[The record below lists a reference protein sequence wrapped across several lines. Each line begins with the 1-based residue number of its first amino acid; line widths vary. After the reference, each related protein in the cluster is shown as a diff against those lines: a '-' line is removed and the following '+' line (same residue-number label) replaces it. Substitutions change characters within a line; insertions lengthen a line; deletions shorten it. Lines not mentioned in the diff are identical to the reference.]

1 MYKKNIG
8 SGDDGTTDFCGRR
21 IKKTDDNLLLLSVI
35 DEFNSFIGL
44 VISKYDIDILRKIED
59 MNMSIMGFIAG
70 YVDLEKIKQCISFVE
85 DEIKK
90 RNNIDIREF
99 VKFNKNEKTSLL
111 NIVRTKIRVA
121 ELYAWRVEQKD
132 VAKYLNRLSD
142 LIFLISLSKIV

>member
-21 IKKTDDNLLLLSVI
+21 VKKTDDNLLLLSVI
-35 DEFNSFIGL
+35 DELNSFIEL
-44 VISKYDIDILRKIED
+44 VISKYNIDILRKIED
-59 MNMSIMGFIAG
+59 MNMSVMGFIAG
-70 YVDLEKIKQCISFVE
+70 YVDLEKIKQCICFVE

-142 LIFLISLSKIV
+142 LIFLISLSEIV

>member
-59 MNMSIMGFIAG
+59 MNMSVMGFIAG

-142 LIFLISLSKIV
+142 LIFLISLSEIV

>member
-35 DEFNSFIGL
+35 DELNSFIGL
-44 VISKYDIDILRKIED
+44 IMAKYDIDILRKIED
-59 MNMSIMGFIAG
+59 MNMSVMGFMAG
-70 YVDLEKIKQCISFVE
+70 YVDLEKIKQCICFVE

-99 VKFNKNEKTSLL
+99 VKFDKDEKTSLL

-121 ELYAWRVEQKD
+121 ELYAWRMGQKD

-142 LIFLISLSKIV
+142 LIFLISLSEII

>member
-44 VISKYDIDILRKIED
+44 VIAKYDIDILRKIED

-99 VKFNKNEKTSLL
+99 VKFNKDEKTSLL

-142 LIFLISLSKIV
+142 LIFLISLSEIV

>member
-35 DEFNSFIGL
+35 DELNSFIGL
-44 VISKYDIDILRKIED
+44 IMAKYDIDILRKIED
-59 MNMSIMGFIAG
+59 MNMSVMGFIAG
-70 YVDLEKIKQCISFVE
+70 YVDLEKIKQCICFVE

-99 VKFNKNEKTSLL
+99 VKFDKDEKTSLL

-121 ELYAWRVEQKD
+121 ELYAWRMGQKD

-142 LIFLISLSKIV
+142 LIFLISLSEII

>member
-35 DEFNSFIGL
+35 DELNSFIGL

-59 MNMSIMGFIAG
+59 MNMSVMGFIAG
-70 YVDLEKIKQCISFVE
+70 YMDLEKIKLCICFVE

-99 VKFNKNEKTSLL
+99 VKFDKDEKTSLL

-121 ELYAWRVEQKD
+121 ELYAWRMGQKD

-142 LIFLISLSKIV
+142 LIFLISLSEII

>member
-21 IKKTDDNLLLLSVI
+21 IKKTDDNLLILSVI
-35 DEFNSFIGL
+35 DELNSFIGL
-44 VISKYDIDILRKIED
+44 VISKYNIDILRKIED
-59 MNMSIMGFIAG
+59 MNMSVMGFIAG
-70 YVDLEKIKQCISFVE
+70 YVDLEKIKQCICFVE

-121 ELYAWRVEQKD
+121 ELYAWRVEQKE

-142 LIFLISLSKIV
+142 LIFLISLSEIV

>member
-8 SGDDGTTDFCGRR
+8 SGDDGTTDFCGKR

-59 MNMSIMGFIAG
+59 MNMSVMGFIAG

-99 VKFNKNEKTSLL
+99 FKFNKNEKTSLL

>member
-142 LIFLISLSKIV
+142 LIFLISLSEIV

>member
-21 IKKTDDNLLLLSVI
+21 VKKTDDNLLLLSVI

-44 VISKYDIDILRKIED
+44 VIAKYDIDILRKIED

-142 LIFLISLSKIV
+142 LIFLISLSEIV

>member
-8 SGDDGTTDFCGRR
+8 SSDDGTTDFCGRR
-21 IKKTDDNLLLLSVI
+21 VKKTDDNLLLLSVI

-44 VISKYDIDILRKIED
+44 VIAKYDIDILRKIED

-70 YVDLEKIKQCISFVE
+70 YVDLEKIKQCICFVE

-99 VKFNKNEKTSLL
+99 IKFNKNEKTSLL

-121 ELYAWRVEQKD
+121 ELYAWKVEQKD

-142 LIFLISLSKIV
+142 LIFLISLSEIV